1 MNQILNVQNLK
12 KSYDDIIAV
21 NNISFTV
28 EEGSLFAFLG
38 PNGAGKSTTIDMITT
53 FLKPDEGHIQLDHMI
68 VGKDDDR
75 IRSCIGAVFQQSLLD
90 NHLSVKENLMTRAS
104 LYGFHK
110 HEIKE
115 AVDHALTICELYD
128 VSNRKYGKLS
138 GGQRRRCD
146 IARAFIMKP
155 KILFLDEP
163 TTGLDPQTRKMLWN
177 VIKNL
182 QKQTGMTVFLT
193 THYMEEAADA
203 NHIVVI
209 NQGEICAQGT
219 PVQLKEAYANDTL
232 RLYPKEDNDINNLLQ
247 QLSITFTKLED
258 RYEIALSHTMDA
270 IPMINECK
278 PYLKA
283 FEVVHG
289 TLDDAFLSI
298 IGKRLQE

>member
-1 MNQILNVQNLK
+1 MKPILKIQNVR
-12 KSYDDIIAV
+12 KSYGDIIAV
-21 NNISFTV
+21 NNISFEV

-53 FLKPDEGHIQLDHMI
+53 FLKPDEGRIELDQMM
-68 VGKDDDR
+68 VGKDDDQ

-90 NHLSVKENLMTRAS
+90 TNLTIKENLKTRAA
-104 LYGFHK
+104 LYGLHK
-110 HEIKE
+110 AEMKE
-115 AVDHALTICELYD
+115 AVEQALSICELHD
-128 VSNRKYGKLS
+128 LSDRKYGTLS

-146 IARAFIMKP
+146 IARALLMKP

-209 NQGEICAQGT
+209 NEGKICAQGT
-219 PVQLKEAYANDTL
+219 PVQLKETYANDIL
-232 RLYPKEDNDINNLLQ
+232 RLYPKEEDPITMLLQ
-247 QLSITFTKLED
+247 QRLIPFTKHED
-258 RYEIALSHTMDA
+258 HYRIVVSHTMESLPILQA
-270 IPMINECK
+270 CNPYIN
-278 PYLKA
+278 A

-289 TLDDAFLSI
+289 TLDDVFLSI
-298 IGKRLQE
+298 IGKELAE